1 MYKAKVAKQYL
12 ISFLHYC
19 FYLNIYIMY
28 IKCYIFYNSAL
39 VRVFRVFQMAKFLY
53 FLSF

>member
-1 MYKAKVAKQYL
+1 MYKAKVAKQSL

-39 VRVFRVFQMAKFLY
+39 VRVFQMAKFLY

>member
-1 MYKAKVAKQYL
+1 MYKAKVAKQSL

-19 FYLNIYIMY
+19 FYLNIYIMH

-39 VRVFRVFQMAKFLY
+39 VQMDKFLY